1 MKRLFSA
8 VQVKEEGALLKFFED
23 SFNLKIINGLIEF
36 KEKESPDNYLPFYM
50 RGYSLPINKAFG
62 GQVYHVCAKISEMLG
77 YSEKEIE
84 FYVSNDAEFNSSSIL
99 SSIKGKPHIVIIN
112 RGLIEKVSLPE
123 LEFIIG
129 HEIGHLIFKHAYVT
143 RVIQYVY
150 PAYENLPPLLQ
161 KLYDVW
167 SKLCEISADRIGL
180 LACSDLE
187 TSVRGLFKLSSA
199 LDEKYFDLSFEN
211 MVRIAD
217 LTYAEMREHPS
228 YVSATHPANPIRIK
242 ALMEFSKSKLW
253 QTILKGSAKAF
264 PHDAD
269 LEKHMNDILY
279 LIKKAP
285 FDEQEE
291 TELMFLASAGM
302 LLLSAQDERKEDEY
316 NYLINVLAQY
326 VHWPPAY
333 LEELNKNNVYEMM
346 TKSAQKIME
355 FYPQRTR
362 DLVRELF
369 PIIVRDRKLADGE
382 VGIFL
387 KIATEELKVPY
398 SEIVDIFLQGIR
410 ELYQPFG

>member
-8 VQVKEEGALLKFFED
+8 VQVKEEGALLKFFEE

-62 GQVYHVCAKISEMLG
+62 GKVYSVCSKISEMLG
-77 YSEKEIE
+77 YTEKEIE
-84 FYVSNDAEFNSSSIL
+84 FYVSNEAEFNSSSIL
-99 SSIKGKPHIVIIN
+99 SSIRGKPHIVIIN
-112 RGLIEKVSLPE
+112 RGLIEKVSLAE

-129 HEIGHLIFKHAYVT
+129 HEIGHLIFRHAYVT

-150 PAYENLPPLLQ
+150 PTYENLPPLLQ

-167 SKLCEISADRIGL
+167 SKLCEISADRVGL
-180 LACSDLE
+180 LACGDLE
-187 TSVRGLFKLSSA
+187 TAVRGLFKLSSA
-199 LDEKYFDLSFEN
+199 LDEKYFDLSLEN

-217 LTYAEMREHPS
+217 LTYTEMREHPS

-242 ALMEFSKSKLW
+242 ALMEFSRSTLW
-253 QTILKGSAKAF
+253 DGIVNGDKKAF
-264 PHDAD
+264 PHDPL
-269 LEKHMNDILY
+269 LEEKMNDILY

-291 TELMFLASAGM
+291 VELMFLASAGM
-302 LLLSAQDERKEDEY
+302 LLLSAQEEHKDDEY

-333 LEELNKNNVYEMM
+333 LDELNKNNIYEMM
-346 TKSAQKIME
+346 EKASATIME

-362 DLVRELF
+362 DLVKQLF
-369 PIIVRDRKLADGE
+369 PIIVRDRKLADAE
-382 VGIFL
+382 VGVFL
-387 KIATEELKVPY
+387 KISTEELKIPY